1 MSIVTLKKKSRSF
14 QDHISGRGHDGFSL
28 VGGHRNIGV
37 VGPTNLA
44 KSVTRTQFRG
54 NAPMG
59 HGGCCGTYKV
69 SICNSGSCSTN
80 DPAIIKSTVKNTKES
95 ILKKYKW
102 IHSAYPRFWV
112 KPDDSMPENYSQGIY
127 IRNLTAKNS
136 TCVLDKMDTGIKN
149 CDSYVALD
157 KYQEVQ
163 VPILEYIYP
172 PSLLSSTL
180 DTTTLTGQPY
190 GNGTYNVSYSQ
201 QATFYPAR
209 NLFDGRGAWIL
220 DTQNNNGAWVQLE
233 LPRPIVL
240 RSYQV
245 NPSTFPIKFKLEG
258 SIDGSIFFFVNETTW
273 TNNPVSRTIPI
284 GIPSINM
291 FYKYY
296 RLTNLQNG
304 PYIKYNYPLIFY
316 EEPDPLIE
324 YPSSALTQ
332 YSLVPSN
339 NLLST
344 RQRTSYVNDQFYGNG
359 IYDARASSF
368 LDVPLNEFIPLNAFD
383 DDTSTG
389 WRSLENRYP
398 NSPTETITNNHGT
411 VSGEYIQLSNPY
423 KFKLQSF
430 LISVQTEGA
439 PGAPKQIKLFG
450 TNDGTTMD
458 WNLLYETNELQFDRI
473 LVVNSQSYYR
483 IYRLIVMSVT
493 SNTYTE
499 ITEIRLFEKKSNAI
513 PDLEYPPLVIPG
525 LTGTSDNIRTGTVVG
540 KSYGNGKYTFKAST
554 VGKGLLEY
562 AFDDSGLR
570 WSCGGSRYLSNG
582 DPIENA
588 SPSNITNTT
597 NGTLSGEYIEIEF
610 PDLITINSYIVV
622 PNDSSSARPEESTLL
637 GTDVNTSSSR
647 WNIINTV
654 THNFSD
660 NPLLIT
666 IDNNITGYKY
676 YRLIITKKPAN
687 ATLITEIKELQF
699 FATSSPYSFSFDY
712 PPLALTSASTNINND
727 INRGYGYGT
736 YEVTAS
742 STDLGSFDAFQ
753 AFDDTELTWRTPS
766 NKYANPTTSTQTN
779 NGTVLGEYIQIK
791 LPYEITLQSFLISA
805 TDSGTP
811 NQIKL
816 LGRNN
821 TTNPWNIL
829 YETNSLQFDTQIVVN
844 APESYMFY
852 RLVVMSVTSGTFTEI
867 REIQLFENYSLPTSR
882 TELVPIRERV
892 QCKAASYHI
901 GGKKI
906 YRSFYSKDSNTR
918 PVSSSQYII
927 SGLYKKN
934 NLLKPPCHN
943 NSI

>member
-136 TCVLDKMDTGIKN
+136 TCVLDKMDTG
-149 CDSYVALD
+149 VALV

-201 QATFYPAR
+201 HATAR
-209 NLFDGRGAWIL
+209 NLFDGRRGAWIP
-220 DTQNNNGAWVQLE
+220 DTQNNNNGAWVQLE

-245 NPSTFPIKFKLEG
+245 NPSTFPITFKLEG
-258 SIDGSIFFFVNETTW
+258 SIDGSNFFLVNQTTW
-273 TNNPVSRTIPI
+273 TNNPVSTTIPI
-284 GIPSINM
+284 DIPSINM

-304 PYIKYNYPLIFY
+304 PYQYNYPLIFY

-339 NLLST
+339 IIKT
-344 RQRTSYVNDQFYGNG
+344 RQRTSYVNGQFYGNG
-359 IYDARASSF
+359 IYDTIASSF
-368 LDVPLNEFIPLNAFD
+368 SISFIPLYAFD
-383 DDTSTG
+383 DDNSNTW
-389 WRSLENRYP
+389 WRSLEGRYP
-398 NSPTETITNNHGT
+398 NSTTQTITNNHGT

-423 KFKLQSF
+423 KIKLQSF
-430 LISVQTEGA
+430 LISAQTGA
-439 PGAPKQIKLFG
+439 APKQIKLFG
-450 TNDGTTMD
+450 TNDGTTIDGTSTTKD

-483 IYRLIVMSVT
+483 IYRLIVMSVNDN
-493 SNTYTE
+493 STYTE
-499 ITEIRLFEKKSNAI
+499 IKEIRLFEKKSNAI
-513 PDLEYPPLVIPG
+513 PDLEYPPLVLTG
-525 LTGTSDNIRTGTVVG
+525 LTGDTDDKTGTVVG
-540 KSYGNGKYTFKAST
+540 KSYGNGNYRFKAST
-554 VGKGLLEY
+554 VGTGNVEN
-562 AFDDSGLR
+562 AFDDSSTSR
-570 WSCGGSRYLSNG
+570 WSCATNRYTDEG
-582 DPIENA
+582 YPKD
-588 SPSNITNTT
+588 
-597 NGTLSGEYIEIEF
+597 TLSDNKTITKENNETTTLRGDYIEIEF
-610 PDLITINSYIVV
+610 PNKIKINSYIVV
-622 PNDSSSARPEESTLL
+622 PHDNGSARPEKSTLL
-637 GTDVNTSSSR
+637 GTDDNTTGSN
-647 WNIINTV
+647 WNIIKKFGS
-654 THNFSD
+654 HNID
-660 NPLLIT
+660 NNPLLIT

-676 YRLIITKKPAN
+676 YRLVITKKKTHDSVAH
-687 ATLITEIKELQF
+687 IEIKELQF

-712 PPLALTSASTNINND
+712 PPLALTSASTNINNVV
-727 INRGYGYGT
+727 NRGYGYGT

-742 STDLGSFDAFQ
+742 SNVSGFDAFN
-753 AFDDTELTWRTPS
+753 AFNDTIQGWRSLEDRYPNS
-766 NKYANPTTSTQTN
+766 SMQTTTT
-779 NGTVLGEYIQIK
+779 NGTVSGEYIQIK

-805 TDSGTP
+805 TTLGIGIP
-811 NQIKL
+811 KQIKL

-829 YETNSLQFDTQIVVN
+829 YETNSLQFDTQIDVN